1 MKRITI
7 LFTVL
12 TVILSLLSGCTG
24 NALPTQPL
32 ETVENI
38 FSAPITEHTGPPTSG
53 GEDTTSPDMNITEPP
68 MENLG
73 TLSMGFDDRS
83 QLNEMG
89 PYLVYE
95 GGEMHIGFHF
105 NIMGSIGNDGVG
117 LMLILDGKPQP
128 YRTAE
133 NEEYGYLHTFYPPT
147 KSGGKI
153 SIELI
158 FTPVTGVSGDNL
170 VLQAFQLIEPDYDP
184 AGENKG
190 FRVTNGSTCTDTQV
204 IFNTD
209 PPVCDRPD
217 ITERVVDLSVQQTDL
232 TSSDISGWSAKELQ
246 TEYSF
251 KHQIDSS
258 ESNNMIFNI
267 SRESKLQYHAEIFS
281 PSIVE
286 WSLILYIDNQPVSV
300 LPRNEIHFHT
310 PNGKKAVIDITLDM
324 AGYEEGSP
332 FYAVLVVR
340 NTRDPLV
347 WEGTTCHTEIT
358 ATRFITCEENLA
370 AWQEKYHPDS
380 PNSED

>member
-1 MKRITI
+1 
-7 LFTVL
+7 
-12 TVILSLLSGCTG
+12 
-24 NALPTQPL
+24 
-32 ETVENI
+32 
-38 FSAPITEHTGPPTSG
+38 
-53 GEDTTSPDMNITEPP
+53 